1 MIHIGGLPVTTRYR
15 YQQSVISS
23 RPNFEFALTLTLS
36 TMSIEC
42 ESQPS
47 TLVVHTDEWLSR
59 ECRVEEAKFERA
71 SIDQQAD
78 KAK

>member
-1 MIHIGGLPVTTRYR
+1 
-15 YQQSVISS
+15 
-23 RPNFEFALTLTLS
+23 
-36 TMSIEC
+36 MSIEC